1 MFDIGWTELLLI
13 GVVALIVIGPKDL
26 PEMFRQLGRITA
38 KIRSMGREFQR
49 AMDQAAKESGV
60 KDVARDLKAAT
71 SPKSMGLDAVKDAA
85 DRFEKWDPLKQVK
98 TPAKATAGAAEPK
111 LAAAP
116 AGPAAGPAA
125 TDPAPAEAPAA
136 PTEPAAQPIHGP
148 ATQALYDKQAAK
160 KAVMAEATAKM
171 RAIDA
176 GAPAPADAARPAR
189 KSARKTVTAEPAA
202 APGDGDAARPARKPR
217 KKAPE
222 A

>member
-98 TPAKATAGAAEPK
+98 APAKATTGATDPK
-111 LAAAP
+111 LAAATAAPP
-116 AGPAAGPAA
+116 ANPAPAN
-125 TDPAPAEAPAA
+125 PAPAEVPA
-136 PTEPAAQPIHGP
+136 EPAARTVHGP

-160 KAVMAEATAKM
+160 KAIMAEATAKM
-171 RAIDA
+171 RALDDA
-176 GAPAPADAARPAR
+176 APAPADAAKPAR
-189 KSARKTVTAEPAA
+189 KPVRRAVAVDPAA
-202 APGDGDAARPARKPR
+202 TPAGSDAARPARKPR